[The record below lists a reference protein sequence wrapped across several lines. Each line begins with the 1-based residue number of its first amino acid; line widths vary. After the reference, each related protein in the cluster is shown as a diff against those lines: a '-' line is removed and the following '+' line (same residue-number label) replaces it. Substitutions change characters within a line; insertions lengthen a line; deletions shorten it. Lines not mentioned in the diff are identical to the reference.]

1 MIFIEIIYSFSPVS
15 IIQTQRRVSSGTSQ
29 EDRIAQAHGP
39 PQSSVDKCDQRKS
52 LSCLQFLCQVG

>member
-1 MIFIEIIYSFSPVS
+1 MYSFSPVS

-39 PQSSVDKCDQRKS
+39 ASRLLTNVTNANLCPACNFYVKWDKM
-52 LSCLQFLCQVG
+52 